1 MIRPRIPR
9 PKAASISLLPPAG
22 GGPKGRMRATIAVL
36 LALGAAPAAGAADLL
51 QAYELAR
58 QSDPQLANA
67 ESTRLAN
74 REQSPQARAA
84 LLPQVNGTASL
95 QRSDSDS
102 SGGGETIDPA
112 DFQGEVSTES
122 TSRQYTLNL
131 QQSIYDHANWTRL
144 RAGRAR
150 ATQAD
155 FEYEAAADAL
165 MVRTAEAY
173 FNVLTAI
180 QTLASGRA
188 QEAAV
193 KRQFDQAEQRLE
205 VGLAPITDVHEARAA
220 YDNARANAILAQTA
234 LNDANEALAE
244 ITGEPLANL
253 RGLAE
258 NYEPTLPTPQDEE
271 AWVQQA
277 LELNPSI
284 KAAEFAVEGADENI
298 GTQRAGHYPRLTASA
313 SYGKSASWGDTTLNG
328 AATPGPFPFN
338 SENDGPTVGI
348 QLEVPIFAGGAVQS
362 RVRQAIYLRD
372 ATQDLLEQ
380 QRRAVNRQTR
390 SAYDSVLAGISEIE
404 ARSAAQISA
413 KSAYDASEAG
423 LEVGTRTIVEVLI
436 TQQNLFAAQREY
448 ANARHNFLVNTL
460 RLKQQTGT
468 IALEDIQAVNALL
481 TADAESALDK
491 AAIEKM
497 ATPDLEALPETPE
510 KQ

>member
-1 MIRPRIPR
+1 MIRFR
-9 PKAASISLLPPAG
+9 PMTL
-22 GGPKGRMRATIAVL
+22 AVL
-36 LALGAAPAAGAADLL
+36 VALGAAPAAGAADLL

-74 REQSPQARAA
+74 REQYPQARAA
-84 LLPQVNGTASL
+84 LLPQINGTASL
-95 QRSDSDS
+95 TRSDGD
-102 SGGGETIDPA
+102 
-112 DFQGEVSTES
+112 S
-122 TSRQYTLNL
+122 TSFGTQPNPDDESEAIFGPIEGSSDTTTRTYSVNL

-144 RAGRAR
+144 RAGRAL
-150 ATQAD
+150 ASQAD

-244 ITGEPLANL
+244 ITGQPLANL

-271 AWVQQA
+271 AWAKQA

-313 SYGKSASWGDTTLNG
+313 GYGKSATWGTQTSNALE
-328 AATPGPFPFN
+328 FPAN
-338 SENDGPTVGI
+338 SENDGPTIGI

-362 RVRQAIYLRD
+362 RVRQAIYTRD
-372 ATQDLLEQ
+372 ATADLLEQ

-390 SAYDSVLAGISEIE
+390 SVYDAVLAGISEIE
-404 ARSAAQISA
+404 ARSAALVSA

-448 ANARHNFLVNTL
+448 AFARHNFLVNTL

-510 KQ
+510 EKQQ